1 MVVPGNFLIGVV
13 IVEMGG
19 LKGGGTGR
27 NGEDRGK

>member
-19 LKGGGTGR
+19 GLKEGGR
-27 NGEDRGK
+27 KERKAEV